1 MKRKLVVSLFS
12 LSLVLG
18 LLAACGSGSSSGTD
32 QSTAETTSQST
43 TESASTTTD
52 SSTSLDLSDMQQI
65 GEDGYGYVYVPS
77 DWIKFHDIAT
87 GGAGY
92 QYADPSTYNVVTL
105 YSYTAEDLGVTAI
118 DSDAVEQAAN
128 SYAYNIEQQGTFDN
142 LTGAMV
148 EIGGYEA
155 YQVYGT
161 LKSDGK
167 ILCAWIFRTE
177 KSDKVYLVSLEGDK
191 ETFSKVLPVI
201 EETWTETK

>member
-1 MKRKLVVSLFS
+1 MKKKSMFS
-12 LSLVLG
+12 LISLCLVLG
-18 LLAACGSGSSSGTD
+18 LLSACGSGKSSGAD
-32 QSTAETTSQST
+32 QTTAETTSQST

-87 GGAGY
+87 GGASY

-118 DSDAVEQAAN
+118 NSDAVEQAAN

-177 KSDKVYLVSLEGDK
+177 KSDKVYLVSLEGDR
-191 ETFSKVLPVI
+191 ETFYNVLPVI

>member
-12 LSLVLG
+12 LTLVLG
-18 LLAACGSGSSSGTD
+18 LLAACGSESNSDAD

-43 TESASTTTD
+43 TESTNTTAD

-65 GEDGYGYVYVPS
+65 GEDGYGYVHVPS
-77 DWIKFHDIAT
+77 NWVKFHDLAT

-105 YSYTAEDLGVTAI
+105 YSYTAEDLGVKAI
-118 DSDAVEQAAN
+118 DADAVEQAAN
-128 SYAYNIEQQGTFDN
+128 SYANNIEQQGTFDN
-142 LTGAMV
+142 LTGAMT
-148 EIGGYEA
+148 EIGGYKA

-167 ILCAWIFRTE
+167 ILCAWIFKTE
-177 KSDKVYLVSLEGDK
+177 KSKKVYLVSLEGDR
-191 ETFSKVLPVI
+191 ETFYNVLPAI
-201 EETWTETK
+201 EETWAETK

>member
-1 MKRKLVVSLFS
+1 MKRKSIVSLFS
-12 LSLVLG
+12 LTLVLG
-18 LLAACGSGSSSGTD
+18 LLAACGSESNSDAD

-128 SYAYNIEQQGTFDN
+128 SYANNIEQQGTFDN
-142 LTGAMV
+142 LTGAMT
-148 EIGGYEA
+148 EIGGYKA

-167 ILCAWIFRTE
+167 ILCAWIFKTE
-177 KSDKVYLVSLEGDK
+177 KSKKVYLVSLEGDR
-191 ETFSKVLPVI
+191 ETFYNVLPAI
-201 EETWTETK
+201 EETWAETK

>member
-12 LSLVLG
+12 LTLVLG
-18 LLAACGSGSSSGTD
+18 LLAACGSESNSDAD

-43 TESASTTTD
+43 TESTNTTAD

-77 DWIKFHDIAT
+77 NWVKFHDLAT

-105 YSYTAEDLGVTAI
+105 YSYTAEDLGVKAI
-118 DSDAVEQAAN
+118 DADAVEQAAN
-128 SYAYNIEQQGTFDN
+128 SYANNIEQQGTFDN
-142 LTGAMV
+142 LTGAMT
-148 EIGGYEA
+148 EIGGYKA

-167 ILCAWIFRTE
+167 ILCAWIFKTE
-177 KSDKVYLVSLEGDK
+177 KSKKVYLVSLEGDR
-191 ETFSKVLPVI
+191 ETFYKVLPVI
-201 EETWTETK
+201 EETWAETK

>member
-1 MKRKLVVSLFS
+1 MKKKLIVSLFS

-18 LLAACGSGSSSGTD
+18 LLAACGSGSSSDAD

-118 DSDAVEQAAN
+118 DSDAVEQVAN
-128 SYAYNIEQQGTFDN
+128 SYAYNIEQQGTFEN
-142 LTGAMV
+142 LTGAMA
-148 EIGGYEA
+148 EISGHEA

-167 ILCAWIFRTE
+167 ILCAWFFRTE
-177 KSDKVYLVSLEGDK
+177 KNDKVYLVSLEGDK
-191 ETFSKVLPVI
+191 ETFAKVQPAI
-201 EETWTETK
+201 EKSWTETK

>member
-1 MKRKLVVSLFS
+1 
-12 LSLVLG
+12 
-18 LLAACGSGSSSGTD
+18 
-32 QSTAETTSQST
+32 
-43 TESASTTTD
+43 
-52 SSTSLDLSDMQQI
+52 MQQI

-77 DWIKFHDIAT
+77 NWVKFHDLAT

-105 YSYTAEDLGVTAI
+105 YSYTAEDLGVKAI
-118 DSDAVEQAAN
+118 DEDAVEQAAN

-177 KSDKVYLVSLEGDK
+177 KSDKVYLVSLEGDR
-191 ETFSKVLPVI
+191 ETFFQVLPAI
-201 EETWTETK
+201 EETWAETK

>member
-12 LSLVLG
+12 LTLVLG
-18 LLAACGSGSSSGTD
+18 LLAACGSESNSDAD

-43 TESASTTTD
+43 TESTNTTAD

-65 GEDGYGYVYVPS
+65 GEDGYGYVHVPS
-77 DWIKFHDIAT
+77 NWVKFHDLAT

-105 YSYTAEDLGVTAI
+105 YSYTAEDLGVKAI
-118 DSDAVEQAAN
+118 DADAVEQAAN
-128 SYAYNIEQQGTFDN
+128 SYANNIEQQGTFDN
-142 LTGAMV
+142 LTGAMT
-148 EIGGYEA
+148 EIGGYKA

-167 ILCAWIFRTE
+167 ILCAWIFKTE
-177 KSDKVYLVSLEGDK
+177 KSKKVYLVSLEGDR
-191 ETFSKVLPVI
+191 ETFYKVLPVI
-201 EETWTETK
+201 EETWAETK

>member
-18 LLAACGSGSSSGTD
+18 LLAACGSESNSD
-32 QSTAETTSQST
+32 ADKSTAETTSQST

-52 SSTSLDLSDMQQI
+52 SSMSLDLSDMQQI

-128 SYAYNIEQQGTFDN
+128 SYANNIEQQGTFDN
-142 LTGAMV
+142 LTGAMT
-148 EIGGYEA
+148 EIGGYKA

-167 ILCAWIFRTE
+167 ILCAWIFKTE
-177 KSDKVYLVSLEGDK
+177 KSDKVYLVSLEGDR
-191 ETFSKVLPVI
+191 ETFYNVLPVI

>member
-12 LSLVLG
+12 LTLVLG
-18 LLAACGSGSSSGTD
+18 LLAACGSGSSSGAD
-32 QSTAETTSQST
+32 QTTAETTSPST
-43 TESASTTTD
+43 TDSTNTTAD

-105 YSYTAEDLGVTAI
+105 YSYTAEDLGVKAI
-118 DSDAVEQAAN
+118 DADAVEQAAN
-128 SYAYNIEQQGTFDN
+128 SYANNIEQQGTFDN
-142 LTGAMV
+142 LTGAMT
-148 EIGGYEA
+148 EIGGYKA

-167 ILCAWIFRTE
+167 ILCAWIFKTE
-177 KSDKVYLVSLEGDK
+177 KSKKVYLVSLEGDR
-191 ETFSKVLPVI
+191 ETFYKVLPVI
-201 EETWTETK
+201 EETWAETK

>member
-18 LLAACGSGSSSGTD
+18 LLAACGSESNSDAD

-43 TESASTTTD
+43 TESTNTTAD

-65 GEDGYGYVYVPS
+65 GEDGYGYVHVPS
-77 DWIKFHDIAT
+77 NWVKFHDLAT

-105 YSYTAEDLGVTAI
+105 YSYTAEDLGVKAI
-118 DSDAVEQAAN
+118 DADAVEQAAN
-128 SYAYNIEQQGTFDN
+128 SYANNIEQQGTFDN
-142 LTGAMV
+142 LTGAMT
-148 EIGGYEA
+148 EIGGYKA

-167 ILCAWIFRTE
+167 ILCAWIFKTE
-177 KSDKVYLVSLEGDK
+177 KSKKVYLVSLEGDR
-191 ETFSKVLPVI
+191 ETFYNVLPVI